1 MSLDLVDKNIILIS
15 PKYFDYE
22 MEVKK
27 ELERRGASVY
37 FIDDR
42 IKNSTLNKA
51 FFRLKPSN
59 TVGSPKIFKYFKD
72 HLKVNEGKEIDYLIA
87 IIPEGFSRKII
98 EYYREKLKDTIFIL
112 YMWDS
117 VDNRLYTLNILDLFD
132 RKFTFD
138 KNNAQQYGLN
148 FRPLFYTEEYS
159 HIGKDRQALDQVV
172 YDLSFIGTVHSDRY
186 NVIKKLVKSSKKAL
200 HQFFYF
206 FLQNPV
212 LIFYY
217 YIIDPTFRKITLKD
231 ISYKALSKSDVLSII
246 SRSLCIVDINHPK
259 QTGLT
264 IRTLEVLGAKRKL
277 ITTNKDILT
286 YDFYQSNNILLIDR
300 DNPVL
305 DEAFLSTP
313 FQEIDDLIYNKYSI
327 ANWVED
333 ILTIE

>member
-1 MSLDLVDKNIILIS
+1 MSLDLVGKNIILIS
-15 PKYFDYE
+15 PKYFNYE

-27 ELERRGASVY
+27 ELERRGAAVY

-42 IKNSTLNKA
+42 IKNSTLTKA

-59 TVGSPKIFKYFKD
+59 AVGSPKVFKYFKD
-72 HLKVNEGKEIDYLIA
+72 HLQAHEDKKIDYLIA

-98 EYYREKLKDTIFIL
+98 EFYRERLKDTIFIL

-117 VDNRLYTLNILDLFD
+117 IDNRLYTLNILDLFD
-132 RKFTFD
+132 RRFTFD
-138 KNNAQQYGLN
+138 KNNAQKYGLN

-159 HIGKDRQALDQVV
+159 LIGKEHQTIDQFA

-186 NVIKKLVKSSKKAL
+186 NVIKKLVKSSKKRF
-200 HQFFYF
+200 HNFFYF

-217 YIIDPTFRKITLKD
+217 YITDPRFRKISLKD

-300 DNPVL
+300 DNPIL